1 MAAWFDAVNDAIAGF
16 GRELSQLG
24 PDNQR
29 ARESWKTV
37 LSVLLAV
44 TMSFARFGL
53 DDAYWAAFAA
63 FMVLRAGTGET
74 ILRGFL
80 RILGTAAG
88 ALTGWC
94 LAGLVANRAEGLL
107 LAMMLVVFVSTFQ
120 FTVSAYSYAWM
131 FFGLTAQL
139 VLTLTLAAPQGIFL
153 FVTVRVAEVAIGVT
167 ACVIASLV
175 FELIWPVPDTAP
187 TAAPAMVRKPLPLWR
202 GILDED
208 WLSEHRLP
216 LTHAA
221 RGAVAFA
228 VLFVFWRVTE
238 FTRFVDSAVTSYMV
252 LLVPGP
258 AIRQGKDRAMTNRG
272 AQRLVGCALG
282 GGFALAALAVIKDSF
297 PLWLI
302 ALAAGVWIAAWVQNG
317 TQGVGYAGSQFA
329 LALLVTL
336 VQSNGP
342 PETLQPAWL
351 RFQGVLVGAFAL
363 SLVQAVWPL
372 PAPESAKR
380 NPT

>member
-1 MAAWFDAVNDAIAGF
+1 MPAWVDAISEVVAGV
-16 GRELSQLG
+16 GRELAQLA

-44 TMSFARFGL
+44 TMSFVRFGL
-53 DDAYWAAFAA
+53 DDAYWAAFTA

-80 RILGTAAG
+80 RIFGTAAG
-88 ALTGWC
+88 ALTGWG
-94 LAGLVANRAEGLL
+94 LAGLAANRAEGLL
-107 LAMMLVVFVSTFQ
+107 LAMMSIAFVSTFQ
-120 FTVSAYSYAWM
+120 FAVSRYSYAWM
-131 FFGLTAQL
+131 FFGLTAEL
-139 VLTLTLAAPQGIFL
+139 VLTLTLAAPEGIFL

-167 ACVIASLV
+167 ACVIASFV
-175 FELIWPVPDTAP
+175 FELIWPVPDTAS
-187 TAAPAMVRKPLPLWR
+187 TAAPATAPKVLPLWR
-202 GILDED
+202 GIFHED
-208 WLSEHRLP
+208 WVSEHRLP

-228 VLFVFWRVTE
+228 VLFMFWRFTE

-252 LLVPGP
+252 LLVPG
-258 AIRQGKDRAMTNRG
+258 AAVRQGKDSAMTNRG
-272 AQRLVGCALG
+272 AQRLVGCVLG
-282 GGFALAALAVIKDSF
+282 GCFALAALAVVKDSF
-297 PLWLI
+297 PLWI
-302 ALAAGVWIAAWVQNG
+302 VALAAGVWIAAWVQNG
-317 TQGVGYAGSQFA
+317 TQGVSYAGSQFA

-363 SLVQAVWPL
+363 SLVQVVWPL
-372 PAPESAKR
+372 PAPESPKP

>member
-1 MAAWFDAVNDAIAGF
+1 MPAWVDAISEVVAGV
-16 GRELSQLG
+16 GRELAQLA

-44 TMSFARFGL
+44 TMSFVRFGL
-53 DDAYWAAFAA
+53 DDAYWAAFTA

-80 RILGTAAG
+80 RIFGTAAG
-88 ALTGWC
+88 ALTGWG
-94 LAGLVANRAEGLL
+94 LAGLAANRAEGLL
-107 LAMMLVVFVSTFQ
+107 LAMMSIAFVSTFQ
-120 FTVSAYSYAWM
+120 FAVSRYSYAWM
-131 FFGLTAQL
+131 FFGLTAEL
-139 VLTLTLAAPQGIFL
+139 VLTLTLAAPEGIFL

-187 TAAPAMVRKPLPLWR
+187 TAAPATAPKVLPLWR
-202 GILDED
+202 GIFHED
-208 WLSEHRLP
+208 WVSEHRLP

-228 VLFVFWRVTE
+228 VLFMFWRFTE

-252 LLVPGP
+252 LLVPG
-258 AIRQGKDRAMTNRG
+258 AAVRQGKDSAMTNRG
-272 AQRLVGCALG
+272 AQRLVGCVLG
-282 GGFALAALAVIKDSF
+282 GCFALLALAVVKDSF
-297 PLWLI
+297 PLWI
-302 ALAAGVWIAAWVQNG
+302 VALAAGVWIAAWVQNG
-317 TQGVGYAGSQFA
+317 TQGVSYAGSQFA

-363 SLVQAVWPL
+363 CLVQAVWPL
-372 PAPESAKR
+372 PAPESPKP

>member
-1 MAAWFDAVNDAIAGF
+1 MLAWLDAVNDVVAGV
-16 GRELSQLG
+16 GRELAHLA

-44 TMSFARFGL
+44 TMSFLRFGL

-63 FMVLRAGTGET
+63 FMVLRASTGET
-74 ILRGFL
+74 MLRGLL
-80 RILGTAAG
+80 RVVGTVAG
-88 ALTGWC
+88 ALTGYG
-94 LAGLVANRAEGLL
+94 LASLTANRAELLL
-107 LAMMLVVFVSTFQ
+107 LAMMSIAFISTFQ
-120 FTVSAYSYAWM
+120 FAVSRYSYAWM
-131 FFGLTAQL
+131 FFGLTAEL
-139 VLTLTLAAPQGIFL
+139 VLTLTLAAPQGVFL

-167 ACVIASLV
+167 ACVIASLI
-175 FELIWPVPDTAP
+175 FELIWPVPDAAL
-187 TAAPAMVRKPLPLWR
+187 TAAPGTAPKRLPLWR
-202 GILDED
+202 GIFDEG

-228 VLFVFWRVTE
+228 VLFLFWRVTE

-252 LLVPGP
+252 LLVPG
-258 AIRQGKDRAMTNRG
+258 AAVRQGKDSAMTGRG
-272 AQRLVGCALG
+272 AQRLVGCTLG
-282 GGFALAALAVIKDSF
+282 GAFALAALVVIKDSF
-297 PLWLI
+297 PLWI
-302 ALAAGVWIAAWVQNG
+302 VALAAGVWIAAWVQNG
-317 TQGVGYAGSQFA
+317 TQGVSYAGSQFA

-363 SLVQAVWPL
+363 SLVQALWPL
-372 PAPESAKR
+372 PAVESPKP